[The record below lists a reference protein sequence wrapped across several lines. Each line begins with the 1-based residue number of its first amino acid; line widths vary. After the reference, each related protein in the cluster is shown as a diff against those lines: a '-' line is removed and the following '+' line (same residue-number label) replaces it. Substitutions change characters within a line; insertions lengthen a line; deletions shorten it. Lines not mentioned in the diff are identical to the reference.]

1 MSRATPVP
9 FTPPPMTATSNSSAG
24 SVPSATA
31 IATSGGRM
39 DGAGSSFTRTPLA
52 NYGASR
58 LRAAPPGLAR
68 ETLERV
74 IDDVE
79 ELAVALLL
87 VLAHARGVLGHLA
100 EEEAEHV
107 GVDAVGRQPPAEL
120 LEVASVED

>member
-24 SVPSATA
+24 NAPSATA
-31 IATSGGRM
+31 MATSGGRI
-39 DGAGSSFTRTPLA
+39 DGAGSSLTRTPLA

-68 ETLERV
+68 ETLERM

-79 ELAVALLL
+79 ELAISLLL
-87 VLAHARGVLGHLA
+87 VLAHARGVLGDFA

-107 GVDAVGRQPPAEL
+107 GVDP
-120 LEVASVED
+120 VAR